1 MTGWRRSLLS
11 YRFVALFPTPVY
23 DRAPPAHPRG
33 ANKTG
38 MLYAEHNPCSRAGE
52 FGLLG
57 AAATFAILLTGA
69 AMPGRAQ
76 QIHVAVAGPITG
88 EYAAFGAQM
97 KEGAEQAVADLNKA
111 GGVLGKQLVLDVGD
125 DACDPKQAVSVANQF
140 ASKGVKLVA
149 GHFCSGSS
157 IPASKVYSEEGILQI
172 SPASTNPKYTD
183 EGSWNTF
190 RVCGRDDEQGK
201 VAGDYLAKHFK
212 GEKIAILNDN
222 SAYGKGLADETAKAL
237 HAAGGKEVLATAY
250 TPGEKD
256 YSSLVSRLKEAGVSV
271 IYIGG
276 YHTEAGLIIR
286 QAKEQGMKATLV
298 GGDALVTN
306 EFWQIAGDA
315 GVGTLMTFPPDPRLM
330 KAAAE
335 VVKEF
340 KAKNIDPEGY
350 VLYTYAAVQVW
361 ADAVKK
367 AGTTDPKK
375 VAAELK
381 AAGNWPTVLGPVSF
395 DKKGDTTGGG
405 YVFYIWKSGSY
416 AQM

>member
-1 MTGWRRSLLS
+1 MLHKS
-11 YRFVALFPTPVY
+11 
-23 DRAPPAHPRG
+23 HPGR
-33 ANKTG
+33 
-38 MLYAEHNPCSRAGE
+38 RAG
-52 FGLLG
+52 LLA
-57 AAATFAILLTGA
+57 AAATLAIVLTGA
-69 AMPGRAQ
+69 ATQVRAQ
-76 QIHVAVAGPITG
+76 IHIATAGPITG
-88 EYAAFGAQM
+88 EYAAFGEQM
-97 KEGAEQAVADLNKA
+97 KAGAEQAVADLNKE
-111 GGVLGKQLVLDVGD
+111 GGVLGQQLVLDVAD
-125 DACDPKQAVSVANQF
+125 DACDPKQAVSVANQL
-140 ASKGVKLVA
+140 ASKGVKMVA

-201 VAGDYLAKHFK
+201 VAGDYLASHFK

-222 SAYGKGLADETAKAL
+222 TAYGKGLADETQKAL
-237 HAAGGKEVLATAY
+237 RAAGGQEALATAY

-256 YSSLVSRLKEAGVSV
+256 YSSLVSRLKEAGISV

-286 QAKEQGMKATLV
+286 QAKAQGMKATLV

-315 GVGTLMTFPPDPRLM
+315 GNGTMMTFPPDPRLM
-330 KAAAE
+330 KTATD

-340 KAKNIDPEGY
+340 KARNVDPEGY
-350 VLYTYAAVQVW
+350 VLYSYAAVQVW

-367 AGTTDPKK
+367 AGTTDAKK
-375 VAAELK
+375 VAAALK
-381 AAGNWPTVLGPVSF
+381 ASGDWPSVLGPVSF
-395 DKKGDTTGGG
+395 DKKGDPTGGG
-405 YVFYIWKSGSY
+405 YVFYIWKNGSY
-416 AQM
+416 AEM